1 MAQSFHYDPTSG
13 MITMYKDLE
22 FSNTSGAALRNTCG
36 LEDYNNLNDV
46 KVKILS
52 IEYKV
57 KAFTDNV
64 SPDGATPA
72 DNNLYAFNNE
82 SRQAGGSFVFGVC
95 NRDESSTLDI
105 LDDFEG
111 TSAWPVHITS
121 WVSQIGLP
129 ASTTKTWRPDKL
141 ALSDQQ
147 VAFIT
152 VKNNSGVHNTV
163 ASYAWASVVIRAI
176 RI

>member
-1 MAQSFHYDPTSG
+1 
-13 MITMYKDLE
+13 MYKDVE
-22 FSNTSGAALRNTCG
+22 FNNTSGAALRQSCG

-46 KVKILS
+46 KIKILS
-52 IEYKV
+52 IEYKI
-57 KAFTDNV
+57 KTFTDNI
-64 SPDGATPA
+64 STTGSTPA

-82 SRQAGGSFVFGVC
+82 ARQSGGSYVFGVC
-95 NRDESSTLDI
+95 NQDENETLDT

-129 ASTTKTWRPDKL
+129 ASATKTWRPDKL

-152 VKNNSGVHNTV
+152 VKNNSGVKSTV
-163 ASYAWASVVIRAI
+163 SSYSWGSIVIRAI